1 MLRTMGHGCVWLFLL
16 TLTLQ
21 VLPVQRPV
29 HAVQR
34 PSSALPKPDTWQSS
48 EAPSVRLGV
57 RNKLGT
63 RDKYTAIWIV
73 SGADGSRYEARAT
86 VKGDDW
92 GDVYFPDDFPAI
104 SKPIRYTWTLS
115 VDGQRMFVGSFEFK
129 SVRGYSDQLEAP
141 IPRPRP

>member
-21 VLPVQRPV
+21 VLPGQRPV
-29 HAVQR
+29 NAFPV
-34 PSSALPKPDTWQSS
+34 PDTWQSS
-48 EAPSVRLGV
+48 EAPSVHLGV

-92 GDVYFPDDFPAI
+92 GTVYFPDDFGSI
-104 SKPIRYTWTLS
+104 GKPMRYTWTLS

-129 SVRGYSDQLEAP
+129 SVREYSDQLEAP
-141 IPRPRP
+141 SPRP